1 MQLLLSFAQ
10 LPSNETAPT
19 IWLTLQSDQRN
30 ETLAVLARLLAKTAA
45 ARAAAKREDAHDD

>member
-10 LPSNETAPT
+10 TPSNETEAN
-19 IWLTLQSDQRN
+19 IWLTLHSDQRN

-45 ARAAAKREDAHDD
+45 ARAAAKRKESHDD